1 MMIQFFKF
9 PLLFSG
15 GIQLN
20 LEPTSTVCFVW
31 KMTLNKKSF
40 RCTRCDLRVH
50 NKCNN
55 TLFFDSDICSDCRWE
70 NGGGV
75 ACYIKNNIAHN
86 RQSSISK
93 NIENIVLD
101 ILLPKLKPITLGI
114 IHRPPNQ
121 EYFINHFNNA
131 VGKLLFQSNEVYLL
145 RGFNI
150 NLLFEGH

>member
-55 TLFFDSDICSDCRWE
+55 TVFFDSDIRSDCRWE
-70 NGGGV
+70 NLPYHVSFCTDNSNDRESSLLDNLPSILSHNG
-75 ACYIKNNIAHN
+75 AC
-86 RQSSISK
+86 
-93 NIENIVLD
+93 
-101 ILLPKLKPITLGI
+101 
-114 IHRPPNQ
+114 
-121 EYFINHFNNA
+121 
-131 VGKLLFQSNEVYLL
+131 
-145 RGFNI
+145 
-150 NLLFEGH
+150 

>member
-20 LEPTSTVCFVW
+20 LDPTSTVCFVW

-55 TLFFDSDICSDCRWE
+55 TVFFDSDIRSDCRWE
-70 NGGGV
+70 NLPYHV
-75 ACYIKNNIAHN
+75 SFCTDNSNDRKSSLLDNLPSILSHNEACRVFRYKGIHFGHLNFGH
-86 RQSSISK
+86 
-93 NIENIVLD
+93 VTYF
-101 ILLPKLKPITLGI
+101 PKLM
-114 IHRPPNQ
+114 N
-121 EYFINHFNNA
+121 
-131 VGKLLFQSNEVYLL
+131 
-145 RGFNI
+145 
-150 NLLFEGH
+150 